1 MLDQLTAEQVKARVA
16 GTSSSQSADA
26 KASLEKPFSHWIRG
40 APKEKWSFLYDTN
53 GMWYGIQTTTHVECF
68 NMVMRNCRGF
78 PLVGIVEFIMYGCM
92 KYFRERYMAATI
104 NMSNPQIQFCTRVTQ
119 YMQDKI
125 AKARQHR
132 VISTGTREHRFEVLC
147 KDRTSRGIRRD
158 RVVQE
163 SLIRAD
169 GTARCT
175 CMKPKLLHLP
185 CSHVIA
191 ACAESGLQPGVF
203 VSPYFS
209 KEAATSTWGHEIY
222 GIGIVGPFIT
232 DREVKT
238 YVPDPAA
245 KKGKGRRQTR
255 RIRNGM
261 DESEASKAQKRCS
274 QCGALGHNYKRC
286 PQNAIHG
293 DADAGPS
300 GNPTDG
306 APPTF
311 RPPLP
316 RIARGRH
323 SVS

>member
-1 MLDQLTAEQVKARVA
+1 M
-16 GTSSSQSADA
+16 
-26 KASLEKPFSHWIRG
+26 
-40 APKEKWSFLYDTN
+40 
-53 GMWYGIQTTTHVECF
+53 
-68 NMVMRNCRGF
+68 
-78 PLVGIVEFIMYGCM
+78 
-92 KYFRERYMAATI
+92 
-104 NMSNPQIQFCTRVTQ
+104 
-119 YMQDKI
+119 
-125 AKARQHR
+125 
-132 VISTGTREHRFEVLC
+132 
-147 KDRTSRGIRRD
+147 
-158 RVVQE
+158 
-163 SLIRAD
+163 
-169 GTARCT
+169 
-175 CMKPKLLHLP
+175 
-185 CSHVIA
+185 
-191 ACAESGLQPGVF
+191 
-203 VSPYFS
+203 SPYFS

-245 KKGKGRRQTR
+245 KKDKGRHQTR

-293 DADAGPS
+293 DVDAGPS
-300 GNPTDG
+300 ENPTDG